1 MNNIYTINLK
11 GLRVIRRVL
20 EDCHINY
27 NRMSDN
33 DRHSCSMA
41 YASDAETSANSGDS
55 VAVFEVHRMQSV
67 NGFTQAYTLDLVE
80 CFDIAE
86 CEE

>member
-11 GLRVIRRVL
+11 GLRAIRRVL

-27 NRMSDN
+27 NKMSDKAK
-33 DRHSCSMA
+33 HSCSMA
-41 YASDAETSANSGDS
+41 YTLDAENSANSGDS
-55 VAVFEVHRMQSV
+55 VALFEIHRMHSM
-67 NGFTQAYTLDLVE
+67 NGFTQAYTLDLSE
-80 CFDIAE
+80 CFDIVE